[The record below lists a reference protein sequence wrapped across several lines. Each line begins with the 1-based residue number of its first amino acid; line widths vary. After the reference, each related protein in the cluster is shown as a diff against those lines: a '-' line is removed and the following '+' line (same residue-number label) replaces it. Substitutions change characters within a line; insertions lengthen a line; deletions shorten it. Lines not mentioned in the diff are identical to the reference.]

1 MGSGNSSSAASSLR
15 IARWP
20 LGSYFLH
27 EHLTKQCCVKGG
39 ILIFCVVFE
48 SVLRRIFQG
57 ILLELQVVQDN

>member
-39 ILIFCVVFE
+39 IFIFCVGNI
-48 SVLRRIFQG
+48 VLVQG
-57 ILLELQVVQDN
+57 IKLRAKMRGV